1 MLLLLNNPDKAKRA
15 FAGNSRQELFFR
27 LESKGMKKDII
38 PSYIRSMRI
47 CLVINPVINYLQLE
61 KELQVLG
68 WHDFELDYH
77 TLQLAVRCFE
87 TEGIIA

>member
-1 MLLLLNNPDKAKRA
+1 MLFLLNNSDSLKETSTS
-15 FAGNSRQELFFR
+15 NSKQELFLH

-47 CLVINPVINYLQLE
+47 CFVADPVINYLQLE

-68 WHDFELDYH
+68 WHDLELDDH
-77 TLQLAVRCFE
+77 TLQLAVTCFE